1 MIDVKELKEN
11 HPEFALLL
19 ENDGN
24 RPPHFSKLNYTRIP
38 VQDLQVDSYILV
50 RAGEVCKHY
59 ILCIKLLKTTL
70 FCFKQVG
77 ILPSF
82 ITWALYLHPSPVAF
96 CVMQMIVNFNIII
109 MRKGAMNCL
118 QIWS

>member
-24 RPPHFSKLNYTRIP
+24 RPTHFSKLNYTRIP

-50 RAGEVCKHY
+50 RAGEVCEHN
-59 ILCIKLLKTTL
+59 ILCMKLLKMTL
-70 FCFKQVG
+70 FCFETRLVYFFHHSLTLSLTHYIG
-77 ILPSF
+77 IHHWSLSV
-82 ITWALYLHPSPVAF
+82 TQMTVNLLHRKIL
-96 CVMQMIVNFNIII
+96 MI
-109 MRKGAMNCL
+109 
-118 QIWS
+118 